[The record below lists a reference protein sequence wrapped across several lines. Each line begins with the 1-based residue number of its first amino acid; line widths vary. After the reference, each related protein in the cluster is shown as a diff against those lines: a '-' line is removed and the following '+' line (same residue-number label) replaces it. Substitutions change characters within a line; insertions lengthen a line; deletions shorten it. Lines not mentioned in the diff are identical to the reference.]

1 MRLYIGIP
9 ATKLKNLYLQFKE
22 SNLDIPIDW
31 FHPDDLHITL
41 IPPFSTE
48 NKQDEIRKLGIFTNK
63 FKSINVSLPEVESK
77 KSFVWAFGPP
87 SNSLQEI
94 KNELKKRFKS
104 KRTLMYK
111 EGAEEFIPHVT
122 LARYKNMKEPINK
135 RSVGWNFKAEKIALY
150 ESVPLATRRDKRYK
164 ILSEIKLN
172 D

>member
-9 ATKLKNLYLQFKE
+9 AIELKNPYLQFKKN
-22 SNLDIPIDW
+22 NLDIPIDW

-48 NKQDEIRKLGIFTNK
+48 NKRGEIRKLGIFANK
-63 FKSINVSLPEVESK
+63 FKSINIALPEVESK

-87 SNSLQEI
+87 NNGLQEI
-94 KNELKKRFKS
+94 KDELEKHFKS
-104 KRTLMYK
+104 EKTLMYK
-111 EGAEEFIPHVT
+111 ERTEEFIPHVT
-122 LARYKNMKEPINK
+122 LARYKNMKEPIKK

-150 ESVPLATRRDKRYK
+150 ESVPLTTRRDKGYR